1 MSSVDLTA
9 LRLSFQVAGLATG
22 LCLVVGLPLAWFL
35 ARRRFWGRDVLA
47 AAATLPLVLP
57 PSVLGYYLLIALGRS
72 SAFGRFLEDRLG
84 IQLVFTWQ
92 GAGVA
97 AAVVALPLLIR
108 SAQAAFETIDPELE
122 KVGLTL
128 GRSPLAVFLTITL
141 PLASRG
147 VVAGV
152 ALAFARALGEFGATL
167 MVAGNIPGRTQT
179 MPLAVYDAAQ
189 AGDMGTANTLAL
201 VLTLSS
207 MMTLAFFGWASRA
220 VRW

>member
-1 MSSVDLTA
+1 MSSVDMTA

-22 LCLVVGLPLAWFL
+22 LCLVIGLPLAWFL
-35 ARRRFWGRDVLA
+35 ARRRFWGREVLVA
-47 AAATLPLVLP
+47 VATLPLVLP
-57 PSVLGYYLLIALGRS
+57 PSVLGYYLLTAMGRN
-72 SAFGRFLEDRLG
+72 SAFGRFLEDELG

-97 AAVVALPLLIR
+97 AAVVALPLLVR

-128 GRSPLAVFLTITL
+128 GRSPLAVFFTVTL

-147 VVAGV
+147 VLAGV

-179 MPLAVYDAAQ
+179 MPLAVYDAVQ
-189 AGDMGTANTLAL
+189 AGDMGMANTLAL

-207 MMTLAFFGWASRA
+207 MMTLALFGWATRA